1 MKIVVYS
8 VNTGGYDEFRTPEIY
23 DPNIRYVLF
32 TDNKYFKSP
41 IWEVNH
47 VDFTPNTLDN
57 RKRARFIKINPH
69 IVLPEHDVSIWIDH
83 CYKPRFD
90 NGINL
95 LKEINFNQTIMSYKH
110 DVRSCTYEESK
121 IVIEDG
127 LEYPN
132 IVKSQMNKYE
142 QEGFPKNYGLFDSGF
157 TIRKN
162 SKDVSRFNDIWWSEV
177 LNHSGRDQLSQT
189 YSSWKSGV
197 SIDPISVGISIY
209 NNKFL
214 NLKVKH
220 PNRWVIQK

>member
-23 DPNIRYVLF
+23 DPNIRYILF

-47 VDFTPNTLDN
+47 VDFIPNTLDN

-69 IVLPEHDVSIWIDH
+69 IVLPEHDISIWIDH
-83 CYKPRFD
+83 CYKPKFD
-90 NGINL
+90 SGVNL
-95 LKEINFNQTIMSYKH
+95 LKEINFNDTIMSYKH
-110 DVRSCTYEESK
+110 DVRNCTYEESK
-121 IVIEDG
+121 IVIEDS

-132 IVKSQMNKYE
+132 IVKTQMDKYE
-142 QEGFPKNYGLFDSGF
+142 HEGFPKNYGLFDSGF

-162 SKDVSRFNDIWWSEV
+162 SKDVSRFNDLWWSEV
-177 LNHSGRDQLSQT
+177 LNHSGRDQLSQV

-197 SIDPISVGISIY
+197 NIDPIRIGVSIY